1 MKLSSPALAVFMLGS
16 ALANPFAA
24 TTSNNAKAKYISNL
38 MRGAKATANSQ
49 LNRKLD
55 QNAEYVVDISAYAV
69 KFEQCQFVKT
79 YSDEV
84 AENEDMDTVL
94 ETQRFAIFR
103 LCPLENSAGGTT
115 TCDSCN
121 YNYGEYLVDLDT
133 YLASTV
139 EYYQQEQ
146 ENMCQAC
153 EEMCQQDDAAAQQ
166 DQQEQG
172 DDAANDGGRKLQN
185 YDCSTCVDECYK
197 IENMENNGY
206 VDATNFLECQ
216 MIYDAGDDGGEAL
229 YAGPM
234 CASYGTKI
242 KIGVFKDEFC
252 SVYDESKEVDEY
264 MVDGEGVQI
273 KLSHA
278 LLKNT
283 YATDQCISCKEVQDD
298 GGRRKL
304 DQADADQVIEMCE
317 QLYEEAAK
325 CEKTHGFDNGYSN
338 YDGYENQ
345 LAQEEVVCDYM
356 ASLVAGTYAE
366 DGEIVV
372 SGASASGGGASSTTG
387 GQKFALAF
395 FIIGSVGLAAYA
407 AVLHSKLTKGGKAEL
422 SRQGG
427 AMA

>member
-1 MKLSSPALAVFMLGS
+1 MLGS
-16 ALANPFAA
+16 ASANPFAA
-24 TTSNNAKAKYISNL
+24 TTSNNAKSKYISKL
-38 MRGAKATANSQ
+38 MRGAKATPNSQ

-55 QNAEYVVDISAYAV
+55 QEEYVVDISSYAV

-84 AENEDMDTVL
+84 AEDEDLDTVL

-103 LCPLENSAGGTT
+103 LCPTENSYGGTM

-133 YLASTV
+133 YLQSTV

-153 EEMCQQDDAAAQQ
+153 DENCQNDDQQQQQQQD
-166 DQQEQG
+166 G
-172 DDAANDGGRKLQN
+172 DDANDGGRKLQN
-185 YDCSTCVDECYK
+185 YDCTSCVEECYK

-206 VDATNFLECQ
+206 IDATNFLECQ
-216 MIYDAGDDGGEAL
+216 MIYDPEDDGGDAL

-252 SVYDESKEVDEY
+252 SVYDSSKEVDDY
-264 MVDGEGVQI
+264 MIDGDGVQI

-283 YATDQCISCKEVQDD
+283 YATDQCISCKEVQDN
-298 GGRRKL
+298 GRKL
-304 DQADADQVIEMCE
+304 DQADADQVLDICE
-317 QLYEEAAK
+317 ALYEEAAK

-356 ASLVAGTYAE
+356 SSLMAGTYDE
-366 DGEIVV
+366 SGEIVV
-372 SGASASGGGASSTTG
+372 NGGSVSSGGGSSTTG

>member
-1 MKLSSPALAVFMLGS
+1 
-16 ALANPFAA
+16 
-24 TTSNNAKAKYISNL
+24 
-38 MRGAKATANSQ
+38 
-49 LNRKLD
+49 
-55 QNAEYVVDISAYAV
+55 
-69 KFEQCQFVKT
+69 
-79 YSDEV
+79 
-84 AENEDMDTVL
+84 
-94 ETQRFAIFR
+94 
-103 LCPLENSAGGTT
+103 
-115 TCDSCN
+115 
-121 YNYGEYLVDLDT
+121 
-133 YLASTV
+133 
-139 EYYQQEQ
+139 
-146 ENMCQAC
+146 
-153 EEMCQQDDAAAQQ
+153 
-166 DQQEQG
+166 
-172 DDAANDGGRKLQN
+172 
-185 YDCSTCVDECYK
+185 
-197 IENMENNGY
+197 MENNGY